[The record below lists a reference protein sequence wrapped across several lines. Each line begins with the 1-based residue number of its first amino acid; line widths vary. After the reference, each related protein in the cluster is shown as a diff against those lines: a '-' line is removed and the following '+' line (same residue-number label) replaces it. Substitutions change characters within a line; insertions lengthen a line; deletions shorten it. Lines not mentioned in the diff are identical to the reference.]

1 MFKLRLNLIHY
12 GAMVKRYLALILSD
26 KLSFITLL
34 LQAPIMVV
42 LIKLTCNKDFSYYN
56 AMMTL
61 FVVVVIITTMSILNS
76 YREITK
82 EREII
87 KREVQSGLDT
97 KSYIISKITVQSIIA
112 LYQSIVIAS
121 GVLIFV
127 DVPLDPNPGYRI
139 FMLYFVCFLTYMASV
154 SFGLCISS
162 IVKSSD
168 SAVLPVLF
176 IIVAQVVLSGAL
188 MDLPKEISF
197 LSVITIAKWSC
208 GALGGIFD
216 IKGIYLSYYGGN
228 ENPYDPLRGI
238 YNVDF
243 RLCIL
248 MLVMFI
254 VVFLLLSIIFIRR
267 NLKK

>member
-12 GAMVKRYLALILSD
+12 AAMVKRYLALIFSD

-34 LQAPIMVV
+34 LQGPIMVV
-42 LIKLTCNKDFSYYN
+42 LIKLTCTKDFSYYN

-97 KSYIISKITVQSIIA
+97 KAYIISKITVQSLIA
-112 LYQSIVIAS
+112 LYQSIVITT
-121 GVLIFV
+121 GVLIFI
-127 DVPLDPNPGYRI
+127 DVPVSVNPDYRI
-139 FMLYFVCFLTYMASV
+139 FMMYFICFLTYMASV

-162 IVKSSD
+162 IVKTSD

-197 LSVITIAKWSC
+197 LSVITIAKWAC

-216 IKGIYLSYYGGN
+216 IKSLYLEYYGGV
-228 ENPYDPLRGI
+228 ENPYDPIRSI

-243 RLCIL
+243 RICIL
-248 MLVMFI
+248 MLVAFI
-254 VVFLLLSIIFIRR
+254 IVFLLLSILFIRR